1 MAQLETV
8 VAAAVQ
14 ATPEFLDRE
23 ATVEK
28 SARLIKEAAGEGAGL
43 IVFPE
48 TFIPT
53 YPDWVWRAPAWDGP
67 SADLYA
73 LLLENA
79 VEIPGPVTET
89 LGKAAK
95 QAKAFVSMGVNER
108 EPGGGTIYNTQ
119 VTFGPDGNVLG
130 KHRKLMPTGGERL
143 VWGMGDG
150 SMLQVYDT
158 PFGRLGGL
166 ICWENYM
173 PLARYSMYAK
183 GVDVYVA
190 PTWDNSD
197 MWVATLRHIAKEG
210 RLYVI
215 GVAPLLRGSDV
226 PDDVPGKAELWGG
239 DDDWMSRG
247 FSTIVAPGGEVL
259 AGPLTEEEDILYA
272 EIDPAK
278 ARASR
283 HQFDPVGHYSRP
295 DVFRLVV
302 DESPKP
308 QTSGP

>member
-259 AGPLTEEEDILYA
+259 AGPLTEEEGILYA

>member
-1 MAQLETV
+1 MALEKV

-14 ATPEFLDRE
+14 ATPEFLDRD

-28 SARLIKEAAGEGAGL
+28 SVRLIKEAAGEGAGL

-53 YPDWVWRAPAWDGP
+53 YPDWVWRVPAWGRP
-67 SADLYA
+67 SAALYA

-95 QAKAFVSMGVNER
+95 QAKAYVSMGVNER

-119 VTFGPDGNVLG
+119 VTFGPDGSVLG

-226 PDDVPGKAELWGG
+226 PDDIPGRDELWGG

-247 FSTIVAPGGEVL
+247 FSTIVAPGGEIL
-259 AGPLTEEEDILYA
+259 AGPLQEEEGILYA
-272 EIDPAK
+272 EIDPSK

-283 HQFDPVGHYSRP
+283 LEFDPVGHYARP

-308 QTSGP
+308 HTAPPG